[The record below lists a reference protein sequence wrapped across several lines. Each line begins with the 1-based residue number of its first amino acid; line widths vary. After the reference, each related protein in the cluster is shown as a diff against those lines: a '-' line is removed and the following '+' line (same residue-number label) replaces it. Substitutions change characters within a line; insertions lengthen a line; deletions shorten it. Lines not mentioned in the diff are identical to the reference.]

1 MGLKNCKSI
10 IANPDRKNIFYK
22 KVFRDGQD
30 VDAIP
35 SILEPIAMGL
45 LQKKIDYPLTIVYIP
60 LKFCG
65 FAYKLFEYVL
75 GTEQYFP
82 LGSDKIPENRL
93 FAQFHAPQT
102 SQMKDDI
109 LKQLCSGRSIVRVIF
124 ATVALGMGVDIPNIR
139 HIVHIG
145 PPTTVK
151 AYMQET
157 GRAGRDGNPSW
168 ACLYYN
174 NRDIAK
180 NRVGMQDDMRHFCS
194 SNNQCLRKLMLK
206 SMDYEQD
213 ILIKPLHVCCN
224 VCKNDCTCFECL
236 SLDMENL

>member
-1 MGLKNCKSI
+1 LGLKNCKSI

-22 KVFRDGQD
+22 KVFRHGQD

-35 SILEPIAMGL
+35 SILEPIE
-45 LQKKIDYPLTIVYIP
+45 IP
-60 LKFCG
+60 LILCG

-82 LGSDKIPENRL
+82 HGSATIPENCL
-93 FAQFHAPQT
+93 FAQFHTPQT
-102 SQMKDDI
+102 SQMKDEI

-124 ATVALGMGVDIPNIR
+124 ATVALGMGVDIPHIR
-139 HIVHIG
+139 HIVHTG
-145 PPTTVK
+145 PPTTAK
-151 AYMQET
+151 AYLQET
-157 GRAGRDGNPSW
+157 GCAGRDGNHW

-180 NRVGMQDDMRHFCS
+180 KKTGMQDDMCDFCS
-194 SNNQCLRKLMLK
+194 SSNTCLRKLMLK
-206 SMDYEQD
+206 SLDYEQH
-213 ILIKPLHVCCN
+213 ILIKPLHLCCN
-224 VCKNDCTCFECL
+224 VYEKDCTCFKCS